1 MGAGAAAGGVAAASI
16 ADSAANMAAQEAIAS
31 NQRQMMLQTTAIQV
45 KNAEVAALCNMI
57 LDCVKALNELLKK
70 GGAAM
75 VSAIGQ

>member
-1 MGAGAAAGGVAAASI
+1 MGGLASMGIAGASI

-31 NQRQMMLQTTAIQV
+31 NQRMNMLKTTAIQV
-45 KNAEVAALCNMI
+45 QNAETAALCNMI
-57 LDCVKALNELLKK
+57 LDCVKALNELMKK